1 MEELQRTSH
10 RTGGSGRDEADR
22 LSFDETLEKIIA
34 NTSLVLFV
42 TLSAGWIAVTVQG
55 VGIVIVDGNWAWLVL
70 WMPMVIA
77 SVFFGAVLW
86 VWMGEVSGTGRPVAI
101 YEWE

>member
-1 MEELQRTSH
+1 MEELQRTSCT
-10 RTGGSGRDEADR
+10 TGGSGRDEADR
-22 LSFDETLEKIIA
+22 LGFDEALEKIIA

-70 WMPMVIA
+70 WMPMVMA
-77 SVFFGAVLW
+77 SVFFGSVLW
-86 VWMGEVSGTGRPVAI
+86 VWMGEVSGTGKAI
-101 YEWE
+101 SLY